1 MHKPQTFRVVS
12 HCKCI
17 QEKRT
22 LDCDVARFSI
32 QEHSLCKKL
41 TFECQCIKLESI
53 DFLKEDEDFGSDVM
67 EQEDQLGVT
76 ALVVKSNSA
85 NDAIINLFI
94 LQHINQEI
102 NDVEVI
108 MLGVSVVDKV
118 QIHFQKKNCFQ

>member
-1 MHKPQTFRVVS
+1 
-12 HCKCI
+12 
-17 QEKRT
+17 
-22 LDCDVARFSI
+22 
-32 QEHSLCKKL
+32 
-41 TFECQCIKLESI
+41 
-53 DFLKEDEDFGSDVM
+53 M
-67 EQEDQLGVT
+67 EQEDQLGVM

-94 LQHINQEI
+94 LQHTNQEI

>member
-1 MHKPQTFRVVS
+1 LNVDALSQNPVGFP
-12 HCKCI
+12 
-17 QEKRT
+17 
-22 LDCDVARFSI
+22 
-32 QEHSLCKKL
+32 
-41 TFECQCIKLESI
+41 
-53 DFLKEDEDFGSDVM
+53 KEDEDFGSDVM

-85 NDAIINLFI
+85 NDAIINLFT